1 MARQY
6 GQDSLFLGRRE
17 VEGGGREQSVCGR
30 KAWREDTAEA
40 GKWKAC
46 LGQWKG
52 LEQKVSSGREQAG
65 LWKALNAK
73 LVNLNGIF
81 QILESGLKFWQMS
94 NVMNCVWVCPK
105 HFYISLHCPH
115 KRIKKRILLNN
126 V

>member
-1 MARQY
+1 MAFQD

-17 VEGGGREQSVCGR
+17 NVCRRRGQH
-30 KAWREDTAEA
+30 EDAAEA
-40 GKWKAC
+40 GVCKAR

-52 LEQKVSSGREQAG
+52 LEQKVSSGRERAG
-65 LWKALNAK
+65 VWKALNAK
-73 LVNLNGIF
+73 LVNLNRIS

-94 NVMNCVWVCPK
+94 NMMNCVWVRPK
-105 HFYISLHCPH
+105 HFHINLHCPH